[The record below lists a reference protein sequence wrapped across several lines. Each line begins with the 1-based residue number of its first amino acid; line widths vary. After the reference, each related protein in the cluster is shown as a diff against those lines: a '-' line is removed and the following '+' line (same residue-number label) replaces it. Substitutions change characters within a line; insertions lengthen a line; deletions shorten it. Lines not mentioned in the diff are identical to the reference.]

1 MKKIITYDTIII
13 VEVISLI
20 EDKGEKRSIF
30 FVDLDLIFVYLT
42 IFLAGVGVMVFM
54 ATYLNI
60 KVQEYNGVLP
70 MDDNIL
76 MINEH
81 IYT

>member
-20 EDKGEKRSIF
+20 EDKEEKKSIF
-30 FVDLDLIFVYLT
+30 FVELDLIFVYLT
-42 IFLAGVGVMVFM
+42 IFLAGVGIMVFM
-54 ATYLNI
+54 ATYLNL
-60 KVQEYNGVLP
+60 KVQEYNGLLP
-70 MDDNIL
+70 LDDNVL
-76 MINEH
+76 MIDEH

>member
-1 MKKIITYDTIII
+1 ML
-13 VEVISLI
+13 ISI
-20 EDKGEKRSIF
+20 
-30 FVDLDLIFVYLT
+30 YLT